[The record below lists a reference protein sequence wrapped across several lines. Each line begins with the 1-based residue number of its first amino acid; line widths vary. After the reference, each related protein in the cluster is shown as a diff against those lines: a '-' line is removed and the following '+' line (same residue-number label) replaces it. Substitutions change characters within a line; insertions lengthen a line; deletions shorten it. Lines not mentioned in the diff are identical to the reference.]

1 VGEEAQ
7 ACPRY
12 DDFSHVDALT
22 VNIES
27 SGQMD
32 AD

>member
-22 VNIES
+22 LNIER